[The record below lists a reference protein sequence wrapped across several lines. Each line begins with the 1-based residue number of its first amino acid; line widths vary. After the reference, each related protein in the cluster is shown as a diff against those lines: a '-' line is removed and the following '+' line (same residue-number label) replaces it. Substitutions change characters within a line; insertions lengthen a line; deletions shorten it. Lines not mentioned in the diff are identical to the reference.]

1 MKTKATKAHTPVP
14 AKKCVHTFKCMFNS
28 DCEALA
34 KAELSDMTAEELE
47 LKGRTYG
54 IELDRRKLK
63 ATLVN
68 ELYEVM

>member
-1 MKTKATKAHTPVP
+1 
-14 AKKCVHTFKCMFNS
+14 MFNN

-34 KAELSDMTAEELE
+34 KAELSEMTPERLE
-47 LKGRTYG
+47 IMGRNYG

-63 ATLVN
+63 STLVN

>member
-1 MKTKATKAHTPVP
+1 MKTKTAKTHIPVP
-14 AKKCVHTFKCMFNS
+14 AKKCVHTFKCMFNN

-34 KAELSDMTAEELE
+34 KAELSEMTPEYLE
-47 LKGRTYG
+47 IMGRNYG

-63 ATLVN
+63 STLVN